1 MGYGGLGGGLGGGLV
16 SKWACSWFG
25 LLGDVFRL
33 NSANDSD
40 GIAHV
45 LCRSVKPDRLVMARF
60 KFM

>member
-1 MGYGGLGGGLGGGLV
+1 MN
-16 SKWACSWFG
+16 KWVYSWFG

-60 KFM
+60 KFMRDGKLARLKKAFRV